1 MRILLVEDDPVLTD
15 ILLASLQQQRYV
27 VDTVDDGRFG
37 LEYAESD
44 TYDLLLV
51 DVGLPRLDGISLTQ
65 QLRGNGCAT
74 PILLMTAKDAP
85 DEKIRGLDAGAD
97 DYLTKPLNIAELH
110 ARLRALL
117 RRGEVAPASALEV
130 GRLRLDPVSCE
141 VSYDGSLLKL
151 TPKEYSLLEL
161 FLRNPTRVFSRG
173 QIIEHLW
180 TFDDPPLE
188 DSVKAHVKGLR
199 HRLKKAGASGWI
211 ENVYGLGYK
220 LSPKDDTAN
229 AQETA
234 ASTLP
239 ATERT
244 SPSMANDDAEASVEQ
259 QFHRAMAGLWQQHR
273 GAMADRLSHLQRAEQ
288 ALQSGPIAEDLRQAA
303 GQAAHKLAG
312 VLGMFG
318 RDEGTQIARD
328 LESALSQSSI
338 GTAESRSDAEGVSA
352 LVQQLGGI
360 LDLADQELSEKV
372 SGSDRPSL
380 TAPPK
385 DQFLSPSQTQTI
397 RLLAVDDDQVFLSSL
412 LPMLTPWGMSV
423 TLLSDPVQFWPV
435 LKSTDPDLLILDIE
449 MPGCD
454 GIALCQAVRRD
465 PQWQSLP
472 ILFLTGRPNAAG
484 QVFAAG
490 ADDYVAKPV
499 LGPELITRISNRLE
513 RTQLLKK
520 WQGRD
525 PQTGLVNQTQ
535 AQRDLQ
541 QLMQSDQ
548 PYAFLLLR
556 LVNLAQINLNYG
568 HSAGHQA
575 LRAWG
580 DELMAQL
587 PKALISYWGNGDF
600 VVGLPGLDKQAAAD
614 RLAGVLKAFRQR
626 VFEGRE
632 AGKGERGAGGR
643 AIADLPVRFQ
653 AQYAVGLATF
663 PEDGETLRALYQ
675 SADRSAHISKE
686 G

>member
-97 DYLTKPLNIAELH
+97 DYLTKPLNIEELH

-117 RRGEVAPASALEV
+117 RRGEVAPASALEI
-130 GRLRLDPVSCE
+130 GQLRLDPVSCE
-141 VSYDGSLLKL
+141 VTYASSLLKL

-173 QIIEHLW
+173 HIIEHLW

-199 HRLKKAGASGWI
+199 RRLKQAGAGGWI

-220 LSPKDDTAN
+220 LSPKDDADPKQGTEAS
-229 AQETA
+229 AAKAESAATSTA
-234 ASTLP
+234 A
-239 ATERT
+239 
-244 SPSMANDDAEASVEQ
+244 DDTEASVAQ
-259 QFHRAMAGLWQQHR
+259 QFHQAMADLWQQHR
-273 GAMADRLSHLQRAEQ
+273 GAMADRLFHLQRAER
-288 ALQSGPIAEDLRQAA
+288 ALQDGPIAIELRQAA
-303 GQAAHKLAG
+303 SQAAHKLAG

-318 RDEGTQIARD
+318 RDDGTRIARD
-328 LESALSQSSI
+328 LESALEFDLSKPSVETEDQ
-338 GTAESRSDAEGVSA
+338 AEASHVSA
-352 LVQQLGGI
+352 LVQQLSKV
-360 LDLADQELSEKV
+360 LELTDQALSEK
-372 SGSDRPSL
+372 GTNGDRPTSSVPAQ
-380 TAPPK
+380 APSSTP
-385 DQFLSPSQTQTI
+385 TQII
-397 RLLAVDDDQVFLSSL
+397 RILAVDDDPVFLSSL
-412 LPMLTPWGMSV
+412 PPMLAPWGMAV
-423 TLLSDPVQFWPV
+423 TPLADPTQFWPV
-435 LKSTDPDLLILDIE
+435 LKSTAPDLLILDIE
-449 MPGCD
+449 MPECD

-465 PQWQSLP
+465 PQWQSVP
-472 ILFLTGRPNAAG
+472 ILFLTARQNAAG

-499 LGPELITRISNRLE
+499 LGPELITRITNRLE
-513 RTQLLKK
+513 RTQLLKSLR
-520 WQGRD
+520 GRD
-525 PQTGLVNQTQ
+525 AQTGLVNQAQ

-541 QLMQSDQ
+541 QLMQRNQ
-548 PYAFLLLR
+548 QYTFVLLR
-556 LVNLAQINLNYG
+556 LVNLVQINLNYG
-568 HSAGHQA
+568 HSAGHRV

-580 DELMAQL
+580 DELSAQL
-587 PKALISYWGNGDF
+587 TEALVSYWGNGDF
-600 VVGLPGLDKQAAAD
+600 VVGLPESDKLAAAD
-614 RLAGVLKAFRQR
+614 RLEEVLKAFRQR
-626 VFEGRE
+626 VFEGE
-632 AGKGERGAGGR
+632 GGR
-643 AIADLPVRFQ
+643 GVIAAPPIRFQ

-663 PEDGETLRALYQ
+663 PDDGKTPMALYQ
-675 SADRSAHISKE
+675 SAYRSAHALAEI
-686 G
+686 